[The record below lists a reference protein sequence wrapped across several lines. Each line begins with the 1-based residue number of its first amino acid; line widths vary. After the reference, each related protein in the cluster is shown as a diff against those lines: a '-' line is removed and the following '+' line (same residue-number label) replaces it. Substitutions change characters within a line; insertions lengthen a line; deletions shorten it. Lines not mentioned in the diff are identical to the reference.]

1 MVSCRE
7 RRKVLCMYVHT
18 LHMQIFISHFEW
30 VWIKSKDPKYQKKYS
45 FMITT
50 WHPHENCLNN
60 EKTLRWG
67 MFTFSF
73 WISTWKVVIW
83 HDKKNI
89 VVLNILI
96 LDVTKK
102 IAVRCVAVD
111 FTFDFFHMSYTF
123 TSHADCPRFSLL
135 FVSKGKWINQR
146 RELDTNDGRTFEN
159 STKTRMNWKLKHSS
173 K

>member
-83 HDKKNI
+83 HDKK
-89 VVLNILI
+89 
-96 LDVTKK
+96 KHCSAK
-102 IAVRCVAVD
+102 H
-111 FTFDFFHMSYTF
+111 FDFGCNKKNCSPLRCSWFYFWFFSYELHVYIACRLST
-123 TSHADCPRFSLL
+123 L
-135 FVSKGKWINQR
+135 FFAIC
-146 RELDTNDGRTFEN
+146 FER
-159 STKTRMNWKLKHSS
+159 KMN
-173 K
+173 